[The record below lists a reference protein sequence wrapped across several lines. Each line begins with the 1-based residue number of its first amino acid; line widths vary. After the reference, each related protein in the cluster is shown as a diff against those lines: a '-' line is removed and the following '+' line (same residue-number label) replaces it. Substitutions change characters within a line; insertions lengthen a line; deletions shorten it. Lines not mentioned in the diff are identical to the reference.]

1 MRAPAD
7 LQRAAAQLISLVPG
21 PSLPVDQLTVT
32 GSDRLASAFA
42 ADAVAMASA
51 AVSNLSMGIADIDRD
66 RVITSMTGYVELDG
80 GPIPKWADL
89 SGYYATAGEPG
100 RFIQFHC
107 NFPHHAQ
114 GIVNALQCEPNRES
128 LQQAVLTWDPL
139 ELESMLIDRGL
150 IAARLRTLT
159 EWADH
164 PHSTATADLPLIT
177 VEQIGPGP
185 PREPDRTPLVLDCSR
200 VLAGPI
206 AGQTLAAGDAD
217 VLRIGAAHLPSVD
230 IAVLGTGFGK
240 RNAFVDLDQQT
251 GRADFRRLLAGAD
264 VWIDAYRPNAFADRG
279 FGTEAVP
286 PGSVTVQIS
295 AFDWIGPWGGRRGF
309 DSIVQST
316 TGIVDAGMEA
326 ADRPEP
332 TPLPVQ
338 LLDFATGYL
347 AAFTARRL
355 LQHQADVGGTWLA
368 RLSLLRTRNWLVSLG
383 GPHRFEPAAATPSPA
398 HLCSVDSEFGR
409 LTAPLPIG
417 GTHRSVP
424 QPLGSSAP
432 EWSET
437 DQTI

>member
-1 MRAPAD
+1 MTAPVD
-7 LQRAAAQLISLVPG
+7 LRPTVEQLISLVPG
-21 PSLPVDQLTVT
+21 PSVPVDQLTVT
-32 GSDRLASAFA
+32 GSDRLASAFN
-42 ADAVAMASA
+42 ADTVALASA
-51 AVSNLSMGIADIDRD
+51 AASNLSMGVTEIDRD
-66 RVITSMTGYVELDG
+66 RVITSMTGHVELDG
-80 GPIPKWADL
+80 APIPKWADL
-89 SGYYATAGEPG
+89 SGYYETAGEPG

-114 GIVNALQCEPNRES
+114 GIVDALECEPNRES

-150 IAARLRTLT
+150 IAAQLRTLT

-164 PHSTATADLPLIT
+164 PHARATANLPLVT
-177 VEQIGPGP
+177 VEQIGSGS
-185 PREPDRTPLVLDCSR
+185 PRKPDRTPRVLDCSR

-217 VLRIGAAHLPSVD
+217 VLRVGAAHLPSVD
-230 IAVLGTGFGK
+230 VAVLGTGFGK

-251 GRADFRRLLAGAD
+251 GRADFGDLLSGAD

-279 FGTEAVP
+279 FGTEVVT

-326 ADRPEP
+326 ADQKKP

-338 LLDFATGYL
+338 LLDYATGYL
-347 AAFTARRL
+347 AAFAARRL
-355 LQHQADVGGTWLA
+355 LQHQAEVGGTWLA

-383 GPHRFEPAAATPSPA
+383 GPNRFEPRAATPSPA
-398 HLCSVDSEFGR
+398 HLCSDDSEFGR

-417 GTHRSVP
+417 GIHRSVP
-424 QPLGSSAP
+424 EPLGSSAP
-432 EWSET
+432 RWSET